1 MKSQEVIEA
10 IDIFP
15 ITNSARIVTAQHA
28 ALVTKLRQIPSTICD
43 ELAHILI
50 EVDTS
55 QPQNPIEIQTIFY
68 DSLSII
74 TDRLT
79 ICFEQVGSINQI
91 MIID

>member
-28 ALVTKLRQIPSTICD
+28 ALVTKLRQIQSTIYD
-43 ELAHILI
+43 ELARILI

-55 QPQNPIEIQTIFY
+55 QPQNPIEVQTMFY
-68 DSLSII
+68 DFLSII
-74 TDRLT
+74 TNRLT
-79 ICFEQVGSINQI
+79 ICFEQVGSINLI
-91 MIID
+91 MTMD